1 MDSDRKLAPIFRRLV
16 SFRHFVSTLWGVHG
30 AQGRAAQARL
40 WRCPTTWW
48 RRNFKSFG
56 GVRNDVFGYAW
67 DLDTLCLV
75 VVTGRYDL

>member
-1 MDSDRKLAPIFRRLV
+1 
-16 SFRHFVSTLWGVHG
+16 
-30 AQGRAAQARL
+30 L